1 MAKKSTGLGKGLDS
15 LIPDFYDE
23 DFDSN
28 SAVSLE
34 DMLGEDEK
42 QEESN
47 EDIVENVDEEGIHT
61 VYVIGKATL
70 SKVDII
76 PVNFYVDDDD
86 VEDILAEDDFDE
98 EEVKKYNVGTT
109 LPVLIF
115 MNQDKE
121 LFRLIGEKNYE
132 EIMKAVGDVK

>member
-34 DMLGEDEK
+34 DMLSEDEK

-47 EDIVENVDEEGIHT
+47 EDIVENVDEDN
-61 VYVIGKATL
+61 
-70 SKVDII
+70 SS
-76 PVNFYVDDDD
+76 N
-86 VEDILAEDDFDE
+86 
-98 EEVKKYNVGTT
+98 
-109 LPVLIF
+109 
-115 MNQDKE
+115 
-121 LFRLIGEKNYE
+121 E
-132 EIMKAVGDVK
+132 EIVEETSENDESSEKIVEKIDRKSVV

>member
-34 DMLGEDEK
+34 DMLSEDEK

-47 EDIVENVDEEGIHT
+47 EDIVV
-61 VYVIGKATL
+61 
-70 SKVDII
+70 
-76 PVNFYVDDDD
+76 F
-86 VEDILAEDDFDE
+86 
-98 EEVKKYNVGTT
+98 
-109 LPVLIF
+109 IF
-115 MNQDKE
+115 
-121 LFRLIGEKNYE
+121 
-132 EIMKAVGDVK
+132 

>member
-47 EDIVENVDEEGIHT
+47 EDIVENVDEEGIHDSSVGIFIDIET
-61 VYVIGKATL
+61 DETEYLKLRRVF
-70 SKVDII
+70 SK
-76 PVNFYVDDDD
+76 
-86 VEDILAEDDFDE
+86 
-98 EEVKKYNVGTT
+98 
-109 LPVLIF
+109 LI
-115 MNQDKE
+115 
-121 LFRLIGEKNYE
+121 E
-132 EIMKAVGDVK
+132 EIKRYNI

>member
-34 DMLGEDEK
+34 DMLSEDEK

-47 EDIVENVDEEGIHT
+47 EDIVENLINSLD
-61 VYVIGKATL
+61 
-70 SKVDII
+70 KVDFKS
-76 PVNFYVDDDD
+76 N
-86 VEDILAEDDFDE
+86 
-98 EEVKKYNVGTT
+98 VKVSTISNTKMDMV
-109 LPVLIF
+109 V
-115 MNQDKE
+115 KE
-121 LFRLIGEKNYE
+121 EKNNNSIPEKY
-132 EIMKAVGDVK
+132 ITPI

>member
-34 DMLGEDEK
+34 DMLSEDEK

-47 EDIVENVDEEGIHT
+47 EDIVLHLRAGR
-61 VYVIGKATL
+61 G
-70 SKVDII
+70 
-76 PVNFYVDDDD
+76 PV
-86 VEDILAEDDFDE
+86 AAHHR
-98 EEVKKYNVGTT
+98 
-109 LPVLIF
+109 
-115 MNQDKE
+115 
-121 LFRLIGEKNYE
+121 FR
-132 EIMKAVGDVK
+132 